1 MKNIFIYALIFA
13 LCLTVQT
20 YKIGLIEYQSDQA
33 LSFELSKQI
42 SEFKS
47 FPLEGIKTSRNF
59 SNSPVTNY
67 ILAVPLLIF
76 KNSFISAAVFIN
88 VLNSI
93 AACLLFFVVM
103 KVTNRLGNSLL
114 IIFFYIF
121 LPSVFL
127 YSRQGSM
134 LQFYS
139 SLWIFFA
146 YLSLE
151 NDKTAHYILVS
162 VSYFLLININLSG
175 IFLFAGFLYLLYVL
189 FRQSEN
195 KIKFA
200 VVTALIFAVMNIFYF
215 RIFYNQYGVIAGNN
229 NVNNISYADNFKFFL
244 DLFNLCPSYISDPLK
259 SGVIEKICLIVSII
273 IAATFFGGIR
283 FGGKFNSFVS
293 ITFIS
298 AFALYFFSGISIV
311 KHYYLVLTP
320 FAVVLTANFS
330 NFISKN
336 KMAKSTFN
344 VFFSVCIFFSL
355 IFILFFLSY
364 IDKSKGMRSPGFGI
378 VYSAQRDMANELK
391 KYFAKNNEP
400 LFITSNLNSFTTL
413 KYSEAAILRDSG
425 LKFKIELNEKNL
437 TSRRFIL
444 VLNRLDYDIRIIE
457 SFLTNRIIDSDPYY
471 IYEISINDLAADP
484 HLKKIFNAVNS
495 NWYLNY
501 ILDDLRMQLVS
512 GRNNTSVK
520 NMYDKISGIEL
531 YEILTNAR
539 KK

>member
-139 SLWIFFA
+139 PLWIFFA

-259 SGVIEKICLIVSII
+259 SGVIEKICFIVSII